1 MKGQSLN
8 MKSLIHSSQEVN
20 FNQLDLSELLDVNN
34 LEKLFDISYIWSTSS
49 PIISLIA
56 ADIGATA
63 IVVSKIHSFYYF

>member
-1 MKGQSLN
+1 
-8 MKSLIHSSQEVN
+8 VN
-20 FNQLDLSELLDVNN
+20 FNQLDLTELLDVNN

-56 ADIGATA
+56 ADIGA